1 MDFHGMNRKNLQ
13 ILCKKHGIP
22 ANLKNIEMANRL
34 ASLIFQKEDE
44 ETVTETKEEE
54 ANLVASRKAKKVRF
68 SHETDNQI
76 FEFTRSVKKSVR
88 TRRSRG
94 QDGDAKAPPQPGGG
108 IELRRSKRS
117 VSKGIGSNGDDVS
130 NSISGIG
137 SSGSVQEE
145 GKDVDSIV
153 SEQLEDKGI
162 QDGRRSTRLA
172 GKIEKSCVEGGTS
185 KSVAL
190 LPAAKRSKRIG
201 SGGSSTQEEG
211 KDIDLN
217 APERFEDRD
226 VQGGKRSRR
235 LAAKTE
241 KSFEEGGTSKL
252 VALVPDAKRSK
263 RIGSGGS
270 TQEEGKDTDL
280 NAPERFEDRDVQGGK
295 RSRRLAAKTEK
306 SFEEGGTS
314 KLVALVP
321 DAKRSKR
328 IGSGGSTQE
337 EGKDTDLNAP
347 ERFEDRDVQGGRRSR
362 RLAAK
367 TEKSSEE
374 GGMSK
379 SVTLLPAA
387 KRSKELVDVV
397 NKEDEREIGE
407 PNRKGGGSKVEMV
420 RRRSMRFVNEQTSAQ
435 DQRRSVRLKASV
447 ENTSM
452 GQAKNDSVKA
462 SRVVK
467 GNLVD
472 KKTDE
477 NLVKSKRVTRNM
489 KRGRS
494 GEPEVDIGAA
504 SNQSNLT
511 PKKTLNEFVH
521 FEQEEACGA
530 DVKAGGSS
538 KNQECIKDKPQGIII
553 TEDSPSFSQAKAA
566 EPVRMLEK
574 VLDPTL
580 DKSDDSSQRSNIRE
594 INCERMEEE
603 CEEKLERETV
613 SMPLMEEE
621 KEEVSPRSLSSPKD
635 KLHVP
640 TGHIIVKDSASTV
653 IAEESTK
660 TKDET
665 LIYSPESE
673 LKETSSIAKLAN
685 VEGSLENSTERW
697 KEIHSGK
704 DDEKGSLEN
713 VQAENLHGNVSEC
726 NTESSSAEE
735 EMEISKIGGLSVAH
749 CVNLIPEKL
758 LGEYSQLEPE
768 EAERP
773 NVEARSSSQKV
784 KKIVAQEFVKDKP
797 QEVADD
803 SPSTS
808 ETKATEPTVI
818 SENVLDSTRTVS
830 GETSA
835 VRNSHELNSEV
846 LEEGREE
853 KHELAMTKKDQVE
866 TSSLSE
872 FLTERSEVKTCL
884 DNRITS
890 CSLSVEATLSPA
902 SVQLAMSNPEA
913 DLGVPTGNDIVS
925 TVITKEETLILTPTS
940 ELKEDNAGAK
950 ISKVEAILGNSAE
963 CCKEDEKGSLEKD
976 VQAENLHV
984 NFSECIT
991 EKSSSEEVE
1000 ISKDGCKSANLT
1012 PEKLLDTYTQLVP
1025 EEAGGPNVE
1034 IRSSSKRMKTVSSEC
1049 LKENPQGMAEE
1060 SPSTFV
1066 TKTAET
1072 LMMSENVSVDIS
1084 PVGNTQELYPELTDE
1099 EREEKQELDI
1109 VLVAE
1114 TEKEKKKASSSS
1126 ELFVE
1131 TTPPPPSLVQ
1141 IAVSNPESELSVPT
1155 RHILVKDIVSVVIA
1169 EEDIKTE
1176 EVPKS
1181 VQSFVAKFAET
1192 DVLENSAECSNKSL
1206 SIKYDGKG
1214 SLEKEK
1220 QSAKRHG
1227 NFSEYNAENSNAEE
1241 EADICKVGR
1250 ISAGHGVYREK
1261 LDEVEDESLM
1271 KSVQTISSERGC
1283 EPNPLVL
1290 SGSLS
1295 TEFASHSHKEE
1306 NVSECL
1312 EEEEMKAL
1320 SQPTPINKAA
1330 SNELDSSS
1338 LFTTPE
1344 RNLMLM
1350 EQLSESGKICE
1361 AHIVT
1366 QHNDEAVESVVFTTP
1381 EKVLLLGDSGL
1392 DEVGKEE
1399 EHTTT
1404 DFPDESDI
1412 LNTSQNEA
1420 FNEGERIEVELHDEP
1435 NITASPLRQSSVGD
1449 FKEDRNERNEEN
1461 RTVELHCE
1469 SGTCTGQDK
1478 HDGAENSGGNK
1489 DMELYEESVVFT
1501 GLEER
1506 HELFG
1511 DSREDELNM
1520 DAQFY
1525 DEAGLSTEM
1534 HKDLPLADPE
1544 LGKAGWLEINND
1556 DKSGSLEG
1564 RLLNG
1569 DSEQKKTKKAPA
1581 EFHDE
1586 SAVPSIPERHPFPE
1600 ESEQEEAAKSEENNA
1615 LESQADCDNFTAAN
1629 VNAKSHD
1636 MSDVLTASESHSIMG
1651 AFEPDGKE
1659 NKDVELLGESNIS
1672 TNEESG
1678 QDGKIKYNTA
1688 ATCEE
1693 SSFFISPERRHHLGN
1708 TEPHTAGKQER
1719 KEVEFKDESTFFTR
1733 LETRLLLGE
1742 STQDRLDNGKSGSAK
1757 YQSHHASSPKVIL
1770 KDDSVARECQVAAPD
1785 FRENTIVDSS
1795 GSIASKVSYSHEF
1808 SAGEVSAGAEFMP
1821 KASQAKNVAGLD
1833 AIQGT
1838 SKQSRGNSPHV
1849 DTCHTMGADTIMD
1862 AERNVSLSSYVLSLP
1877 AEGNSETIGE
1887 ISNHIEVAGTCSLVS
1902 EESGPSTDIQ
1912 NQIHDAVEELP
1923 VTDELID
1930 AKLTKNTQ
1938 SDSETIGLPDEGDSK
1953 SIVEN
1958 PSQLEITGTC
1968 SMVSERSTPPMD
1980 NQNHIN
1986 DALNEELA
1994 VTDNSKADE
2003 LIEAKVTKNV
2013 DSSGGSD
2020 VSGKTCVLAGTEDE
2034 HLGYNSEVTDHVDT
2048 AFENDISLTP
2058 DGSTL
2063 QKNRNEEA
2071 AADDEMVNGKA
2082 TPSPEEALVKPSDN
2096 IGESGTLSEKRVTRE
2111 PILIYRTQAKP
2122 KWHDMKENAPNS
2134 KIVDNL
2140 NVTAPRTSKR
2150 QPLQDLR
2157 KN

>member
-34 ASLIFQKEDE
+34 SSLIIQ
-44 ETVTETKEEE
+44 KEEE
-54 ANLVASRKAKKVRF
+54 EENLVASRKAKKVRF
-68 SHETDNQI
+68 SPETDNQV

-88 TRRSRG
+88 TR
-94 QDGDAKAPPQPGGG
+94 KAPQAGGG
-108 IELRRSKRS
+108 IELRRSKR
-117 VSKGIGSNGDDVS
+117 IGS
-130 NSISGIG
+130 I
-137 SSGSVQEE
+137 GSVQEE
-145 GKDVDSIV
+145 GLLPGDRD
-153 SEQLEDKGI
+153 I
-162 QDGRRSTRLA
+162 QDERRSTRLA
-172 GKIEKSCVEGGTS
+172 ARIEKACVEGGTS
-185 KSVAL
+185 KAVAL
-190 LPAAKRSKRIG
+190 LPAAKRSKRSG
-201 SGGSSTQEEG
+201 SCGSSTQEEG
-211 KDIDLN
+211 EDNDLN
-217 APERFEDRD
+217 APER
-226 VQGGKRSRR
+226 V
-235 LAAKTE
+235 
-241 KSFEEGGTSKL
+241 
-252 VALVPDAKRSK
+252 
-263 RIGSGGS
+263 
-270 TQEEGKDTDL
+270 
-280 NAPERFEDRDVQGGK
+280 
-295 RSRRLAAKTEK
+295 
-306 SFEEGGTS
+306 
-314 KLVALVP
+314 
-321 DAKRSKR
+321 
-328 IGSGGSTQE
+328 
-337 EGKDTDLNAP
+337 
-347 ERFEDRDVQGGRRSR
+347 EDRDVQGGRRSR

-387 KRSKELVDVV
+387 KRSKGLVDVA
-397 NKEDEREIGE
+397 NKEDERETGE
-407 PNRKGGGSKVEMV
+407 PNRKGGGSEVEMV

-447 ENTSM
+447 EKTLV

-494 GEPEVDIGAA
+494 GEPEVDSGAA

-511 PKKTLNEFVH
+511 LKKTLNEFAH

-538 KNQECIKDKPQGIII
+538 KNQKCIEDKPQGIII
-553 TEDSPSFSQAKAA
+553 IEDSPSSSKTKAA
-566 EPVRMLEK
+566 ESVEK
-574 VLDPTL
+574 VFDPTL
-580 DKSDDSSQRSNIRE
+580 DKSADSSQRSNSRE
-594 INCERMEEE
+594 INCESVEGD

-613 SMPLMEEE
+613 SMPVMEED

-640 TGHIIVKDSASTV
+640 TGHIIVQDIASTF

-660 TKDET
+660 TKDKT

-673 LKETSSIAKLAN
+673 LKENSCIAKLAN
-685 VEGSLENSTERW
+685 VEESLENSTERW

-713 VQAENLHGNVSEC
+713 DVQAENLHGNVSEC

-749 CVNLIPEKL
+749 CVNLIPEKFV
-758 LGEYSQLEPE
+758 GEYSQLEPE

-773 NVEARSSSQKV
+773 NVEARSSCQKV

-797 QEVADD
+797 QEMAED

-853 KHELAMTKKDQVE
+853 KHEQAKTKKDKGE

-913 DLGVPTGNDIVS
+913 DLGVPTGNE
-925 TVITKEETLILTPTS
+925 EETLILTPTS
-940 ELKEDNAGAK
+940 ELKEDNAVAK

-984 NFSECIT
+984 NFSECNT
-991 EKSSSEEVE
+991 AKSSSEEVE
-1000 ISKDGCKSANLT
+1000 ISKDGSMSVNLT

-1034 IRSSSKRMKTVSSEC
+1034 IRSSSKKMKIVSSEC
-1049 LKENPQGMAEE
+1049 PRENPQGMAEE

-1072 LMMSENVSVDIS
+1072 LMMSENFSVDIS
-1084 PVGNTQELYPELTDE
+1084 PVGNTQELNHELRDE

-1114 TEKEKKKASSSS
+1114 TEKEKKKASSPS

-1155 RHILVKDIVSVVIA
+1155 GHILGKDIVSAVIA
-1169 EEDIKTE
+1169 EEAIKTE
-1176 EVPKS
+1176 EVSKS

-1192 DVLENSAECSNKSL
+1192 DVLENSAECSSKSL
-1206 SIKYDGKG
+1206 SSKDDGRG

-1220 QSAKRHG
+1220 QSAKLHG
-1227 NFSEYNAENSNAEE
+1227 NFSEYNSENISAEE
-1241 EADICKVGR
+1241 QADICKVGR
-1250 ISAGHGVYREK
+1250 ISPGHCVHRET

-1271 KSVQTISSERGC
+1271 KSVQTISSARGC
-1283 EPNPLVL
+1283 KPNALEL
-1290 SGSLS
+1290 SGSFS
-1295 TEFASHSHKEE
+1295 TDFASLSHKKE
-1306 NVSECL
+1306 NVSDCL

-1320 SQPTPINKAA
+1320 SQPIPIQKAA
-1330 SNELDSSS
+1330 SNVLERSS

-1350 EQLSESGKICE
+1350 EQQSESGKICE
-1361 AHIVT
+1361 ADIVT
-1366 QHNDEAVESVVFTTP
+1366 QHNDEAVESHAVVFTTP
-1381 EKVLLLGDSGL
+1381 EKVLLLGDSWL
-1392 DEVGKEE
+1392 DDVGKEG
-1399 EHTTT
+1399 EHTAR
-1404 DFPDESDI
+1404 DFPDESDV
-1412 LNTSQNEA
+1412 LNTSANEA
-1420 FNEGERIEVELHDEP
+1420 FNEGERIVVELHDES
-1435 NITASPLRQSSVGD
+1435 NIAASPLRHSRVGN
-1449 FKEDRNERNEEN
+1449 FKEERTERNEEK
-1461 RTVELHCE
+1461 RTVELHFE
-1469 SGTCTGQDK
+1469 SGTFTGPDK
-1478 HDGAENSGGNK
+1478 HDGAENSEGNK
-1489 DMELYEESVVFT
+1489 AMELYEESVDFT

-1506 HELFG
+1506 HELFR
-1511 DSREDELNM
+1511 DSGKDKAREDELKM

-1525 DEAGLSTEM
+1525 EEAGLSTEM

-1544 LGKAGWLEINND
+1544 LGEAGWLGINND

-1564 RLLNG
+1564 KLLYG
-1569 DSEQKKTKKAPA
+1569 DSEQKKAEKAPA

-1600 ESEQEEAAKSEENNA
+1600 ESELEEAAKSEENNA
-1615 LESQADCDNFTAAN
+1615 LESQADCDNFTDAI

-1636 MSDVLTASESHSIMG
+1636 MSDVLTAPESHSIMG
-1651 AFEPDGKE
+1651 AFEPDGEE

-1708 TEPHTAGKQER
+1708 TGPHTAGKQER
-1719 KEVEFKDESTFFTR
+1719 KEVEFKDESAFFTR

-1757 YQSHHASSPKVIL
+1757 YQSHRDSSRKMIL

-1785 FRENTIVDSS
+1785 FRENTIADFS

-1821 KASQAKNVAGLD
+1821 KASQVENVAGLD
-1833 AIQGT
+1833 ATQGT
-1838 SKQSRGNSPHV
+1838 SKQSRGNSPNV
-1849 DTCHTMGADTIMD
+1849 DTCHSMEADTIMD
-1862 AERNVSLSSYVLSLP
+1862 AGRNVSFSSYVLSLP

-1912 NQIHDAVEELP
+1912 NQIHDAVEELA
-1923 VTDELID
+1923 VTDEIVD
-1930 AKLTKNTQ
+1930 AKLIKNSQ
-1938 SDSETIGLPDEGDSK
+1938 SDSKTISLPAEGDSK
-1953 SIVEN
+1953 SIGEN
-1958 PSQLEITGTC
+1958 SSQLEATGTC
-1968 SMVSERSTPPMD
+1968 SMVSEKSIPSMD
-1980 NQNHIN
+1980 IQNHIN
-1986 DALNEELA
+1986 DALEEELA

-2013 DSSGGSD
+2013 DSSDG
-2020 VSGKTCVLAGTEDE
+2020 SGKTCVLTGTEDE
-2034 HLGYNSEVTDHVDT
+2034 HLCYNSEVADPVDT
-2048 AFENDISLTP
+2048 AFEKDISLTP
-2058 DGSTL
+2058 DESTL
-2063 QKNRNEEA
+2063 QKNKNQEEIS
-2071 AADDEMVNGKA
+2071 ADDEMLKRED
-2082 TPSPEEALVKPSDN
+2082 TPSPAETFNESSEN
-2096 IGESGTLSEKRVTRE
+2096 IGESSEKQVRRE
-2111 PILIYRTQAKP
+2111 QVLFYRTQAKP
-2122 KWHDMKENAPNS
+2122 KTHDMKENAPNS

>member
-185 KSVAL
+185 K
-190 LPAAKRSKRIG
+190 
-201 SGGSSTQEEG
+201 
-211 KDIDLN
+211 
-217 APERFEDRD
+217 
-226 VQGGKRSRR
+226 
-235 LAAKTE
+235 
-241 KSFEEGGTSKL
+241 L

-263 RIGSGGS
+263 RIGAGGS

-328 IGSGGSTQE
+328 IGAGGSTQE

-1192 DVLENSAECSNKSL
+1192 DAVLENSAECSNKSL

-1877 AEGNSETIGE
+1877 AE
-1887 ISNHIEVAGTCSLVS
+1887 

-1994 VTDNSKADE
+1994 VT
-2003 LIEAKVTKNV
+2003 
-2013 DSSGGSD
+2013 GGSD

>member
-68 SHETDNQI
+68 SPETDNQI

-88 TRRSRG
+88 TRRRRG

-108 IELRRSKRS
+108 IELRRSKRIIT
-117 VSKGIGSNGDDVS
+117 VDGSNGDVSKSVSGIVEDERVPS
-130 NSISGIG
+130 NSVKVTRLSNRIG
-137 SSGSVQEE
+137 SVGSAQEDGFLPGDRDVQ
-145 GKDVDSIV
+145 G
-153 SEQLEDKGI
+153 
-162 QDGRRSTRLA
+162 GRRSTRLA

-201 SGGSSTQEEG
+201 SG
-211 KDIDLN
+211 
-217 APERFEDRD
+217 
-226 VQGGKRSRR
+226 
-235 LAAKTE
+235 
-241 KSFEEGGTSKL
+241 
-252 VALVPDAKRSK
+252 
-263 RIGSGGS
+263 
-270 TQEEGKDTDL
+270 
-280 NAPERFEDRDVQGGK
+280 
-295 RSRRLAAKTEK
+295 
-306 SFEEGGTS
+306 
-314 KLVALVP
+314 
-321 DAKRSKR
+321 
-328 IGSGGSTQE
+328 GGSTQE

-797 QEVADD
+797 QEMADD

-1192 DVLENSAECSNKSL
+1192 DAVLENSAECSNKSL

-1435 NITASPLRQSSVGD
+1435 NIAASPLRQSSVGY

-1506 HELFG
+1506 HELFE
-1511 DSREDELNM
+1511 DSGKDKAREDELKM

-1525 DEAGLSTEM
+1525 EEAGLSTEM

-1564 RLLNG
+1564 QLLYG

-1586 SAVPSIPERHPFPE
+1586 SAVPSIRERHPFPE
-1600 ESEQEEAAKSEENNA
+1600 ESELEEAAKSEENNA
-1615 LESQADCDNFTAAN
+1615 LESQTDCDNFTAAN

-1636 MSDVLTASESHSIMG
+1636 MSHDMSIMG
-1651 AFEPDGKE
+1651 AFEPDGEE

-1693 SSFFISPERRHHLGN
+1693 FSFFISPERRHHLGN

-1719 KEVEFKDESTFFTR
+1719 KEVEFKDESAFFTR

-1742 STQDRLDNGKSGSAK
+1742 SGQDSLGNSKSISTK
-1757 YQSHHASSPKVIL
+1757 YQSHRASSRKIIL
-1770 KDDSVARECQVAAPD
+1770 KDDSVIRECQVAAPD
-1785 FRENTIVDSS
+1785 FRENTIDHFS
-1795 GSIASKVSYSHEF
+1795 GSTASKVSHSHEF
-1808 SAGEVSAGAEFMP
+1808 SARED
-1821 KASQAKNVAGLD
+1821 VAGLD
-1833 AIQGT
+1833 AIQGS

-1849 DTCHTMGADTIMD
+1849 DTCHSMEADTIMD
-1862 AERNVSLSSYVLSLP
+1862 AERNVSFSSNVLALP

-1887 ISNHIEVAGTCSLVS
+1887 ISNHIEVAGCSLVS

-1930 AKLTKNTQ
+1930 AKLTKNSQ
-1938 SDSETIGLPDEGDSK
+1938 SDSKTISLPDEGDSK

-1986 DALNEELA
+1986 DALKEELA

-2122 KWHDMKENAPNS
+2122 KRHDMKENAPNS

-2157 KN
+2157 KNQKDRELA

>member
-1 MDFHGMNRKNLQ
+1 MNRKNLQ

-22 ANLKNIEMANRL
+22 ANLKNVEMANRL
-34 ASLIFQKEDE
+34 ASLTFQKE
-44 ETVTETKEEE
+44 EEE
-54 ANLVASRKAKKVRF
+54 EEVVASRKAKKVRF
-68 SHETDNQI
+68 SPETDNQV

-88 TRRSRG
+88 TR
-94 QDGDAKAPPQPGGG
+94 KAPQLGG

-117 VSKGIGSNGDDVS
+117 VSKGSNGDDVS
-130 NSISGIG
+130 NSIS
-137 SSGSVQEE
+137 SVGSVQDD
-145 GKDVDSIV
+145 GLLPGDRD
-153 SEQLEDKGI
+153 I
-162 QDGRRSTRLA
+162 QDERRSTRLA
-172 GKIEKSCVEGGTS
+172 ARIEKSCVEGGTS
-185 KSVAL
+185 KAVAL

-211 KDIDLN
+211 EDNDLN
-217 APERFEDRD
+217 APER
-226 VQGGKRSRR
+226 V
-235 LAAKTE
+235 
-241 KSFEEGGTSKL
+241 
-252 VALVPDAKRSK
+252 
-263 RIGSGGS
+263 
-270 TQEEGKDTDL
+270 
-280 NAPERFEDRDVQGGK
+280 
-295 RSRRLAAKTEK
+295 
-306 SFEEGGTS
+306 
-314 KLVALVP
+314 
-321 DAKRSKR
+321 
-328 IGSGGSTQE
+328 
-337 EGKDTDLNAP
+337 
-347 ERFEDRDVQGGRRSR
+347 EDRDVQGGRRSR

-387 KRSKELVDVV
+387 KRSKGLVDVA
-397 NKEDEREIGE
+397 NKEEERETGE
-407 PNRKGGGSKVEMV
+407 QHRKGGDSKVEMV
-420 RRRSMRFVNEQTSAQ
+420 RRRSMRFVNEQTSGQ
-435 DQRRSVRLKASV
+435 DQRRSVRLQASV
-447 ENTSM
+447 EKTLV

-494 GEPEVDIGAA
+494 GEPEVDSGAA

-511 PKKTLNEFVH
+511 PKKTLNEFAH

-538 KNQECIKDKPQGIII
+538 KNQKCIEDKPQGIII
-553 TEDSPSFSQAKAA
+553 IEDSPSSSKTKAA
-566 EPVRMLEK
+566 ESVEK

-580 DKSDDSSQRSNIRE
+580 DKSVDSSQRSNNRE
-594 INCERMEEE
+594 INCESVEGE

-613 SMPLMEEE
+613 SMPVMEED

-640 TGHIIVKDSASTV
+640 TGHIIVQDIASTV
-653 IAEESTK
+653 IAEDSTK
-660 TKDET
+660 TKDKT

-673 LKETSSIAKLAN
+673 LKENSCIAKLAN
-685 VEGSLENSTERW
+685 VEESLENSTERW

-713 VQAENLHGNVSEC
+713 DVQAENLHGNVSEC

-784 KKIVAQEFVKDKP
+784 KKIVIQEFVKDKP
-797 QEVADD
+797 QEMAED
-803 SPSTS
+803 SASTS
-808 ETKATEPTVI
+808 ETKATEPAVI

-846 LEEGREE
+846 LEEGRGE
-853 KHELAMTKKDQVE
+853 KHEQAMTKKDKGE

-884 DNRITS
+884 DNRISS

-913 DLGVPTGNDIVS
+913 DLGVPTGNE
-925 TVITKEETLILTPTS
+925 EETLILTPTS
-940 ELKEDNAGAK
+940 ELKEGNAVAK

-963 CCKEDEKGSLEKD
+963 GCKEEEKGFLEKD

-984 NFSECIT
+984 NFSECNT

-1034 IRSSSKRMKTVSSEC
+1034 IRSSSKKMKIVSSEC
-1049 LKENPQGMAEE
+1049 LRENPQGMAEE

-1072 LMMSENVSVDIS
+1072 LMMSENFSVDIS
-1084 PVGNTQELYPELTDE
+1084 PVGNTQELNHELRDE
-1099 EREEKQELDI
+1099 EREEKRELDI

-1114 TEKEKKKASSSS
+1114 TEKEKKKASSPS

-1131 TTPPPPSLVQ
+1131 TTPPPRSLVQ

-1155 RHILVKDIVSVVIA
+1155 GHILGKDIVSAVIA
-1169 EEDIKTE
+1169 EEAIKTE
-1176 EVPKS
+1176 EVSKS

-1192 DVLENSAECSNKSL
+1192 DAVLENSAECSSKSL
-1206 SIKYDGKG
+1206 SSKDDGRG

-1220 QSAKRHG
+1220 QSAKLYG
-1227 NFSEYNAENSNAEE
+1227 NFSEYNSENINAEE
-1241 EADICKVGR
+1241 QADICKVGR
-1250 ISAGHGVYREK
+1250 ISPGHCVHRET
-1261 LDEVEDESLM
+1261 LDEDESLM
-1271 KSVQTISSERGC
+1271 KSVQTISSARGC
-1283 EPNPLVL
+1283 KPNALEL
-1290 SGSLS
+1290 SGSFS
-1295 TEFASHSHKEE
+1295 TDFASLSHKEE

-1320 SQPTPINKAA
+1320 SQPIPIQKAA
-1330 SNELDSSS
+1330 SNVLERSS

-1350 EQLSESGKICE
+1350 EQHSESGKICE
-1361 AHIVT
+1361 ADIVT
-1366 QHNDEAVESVVFTTP
+1366 QHNDEAVESHAVVFTTP
-1381 EKVLLLGDSGL
+1381 EKLLLLGDSWL
-1392 DEVGKEE
+1392 DDVGKEG
-1399 EHTTT
+1399 EHTAR
-1404 DFPDESDI
+1404 DFPDESDV
-1412 LNTSQNEA
+1412 LNTSANEA
-1420 FNEGERIEVELHDEP
+1420 FNEGERIVVELHDES
-1435 NITASPLRQSSVGD
+1435 NITASPLRHSRVGD
-1449 FKEDRNERNEEN
+1449 FKEERTERNEEK
-1461 RTVELHCE
+1461 RTVELHFE
-1469 SGTCTGQDK
+1469 SGTCAGPDK
-1478 HDGAENSGGNK
+1478 HDGAENSEGNIT
-1489 DMELYEESVVFT
+1489 MELYEESVDFT

-1511 DSREDELNM
+1511 DSGKDKAREDELQM

-1525 DEAGLSTEM
+1525 EEAGLSTEM

-1544 LGKAGWLEINND
+1544 LGEAGWLGINND

-1564 RLLNG
+1564 QLLYG
-1569 DSEQKKTKKAPA
+1569 DSEQKKAEKAPA
-1581 EFHDE
+1581 EFRDE

-1600 ESEQEEAAKSEENNA
+1600 ESELEEAAKSEENNA
-1615 LESQADCDNFTAAN
+1615 LESQADCDNFTAAI

-1636 MSDVLTASESHSIMG
+1636 MSDVLTAPESHSIMG
-1651 AFEPDGKE
+1651 AFEPDGEE

-1678 QDGKIKYNTA
+1678 QDGKIKHNTA

-1708 TEPHTAGKQER
+1708 TGPHTAGKQER
-1719 KEVEFKDESTFFTR
+1719 KEVEFKDESAFFTR

-1770 KDDSVARECQVAAPD
+1770 KDDSVVRECQVAAPD
-1785 FRENTIVDSS
+1785 FRENTIVVSS

-1808 SAGEVSAGAEFMP
+1808 SAGKVSAGAEFMP
-1821 KASQAKNVAGLD
+1821 KASQAENVAGLD
-1833 AIQGT
+1833 AIQGS

-1849 DTCHTMGADTIMD
+1849 DACHTMGADTIID
-1862 AERNVSLSSYVLSLP
+1862 AERNVSFSSYVLSLP

-1912 NQIHDAVEELP
+1912 NQIHDAVEELA
-1923 VTDELID
+1923 VTD

-1938 SDSETIGLPDEGDSK
+1938 SDSETIGEIS
-1953 SIVEN
+1953 
-1958 PSQLEITGTC
+1958 SQPEVTGTC
-1968 SMVSERSTPPMD
+1968 SMVSEKSTPFMD
-1980 NQNHIN
+1980 IQNHIN
-1986 DALNEELA
+1986 DALEEELA
-1994 VTDNSKADE
+1994 VTDNSKADD
-2003 LIEAKVTKNV
+2003 LIEAKVTRNMKNM

-2020 VSGKTCVLAGTEDE
+2020 VSGKTCVLAVTEDE
-2034 HLGYNSEVTDHVDT
+2034 YLCYNSEVADPVDT
-2048 AFENDISLTP
+2048 AFEKDIFLAP
-2058 DGSTL
+2058 DESTL
-2063 QKNRNEEA
+2063 QKNKNQE
-2071 AADDEMVNGKA
+2071 DDEMLKRED
-2082 TPSPEEALVKPSDN
+2082 TPETFNESSEN
-2096 IGESGTLSEKRVTRE
+2096 IGESSEKQVRRE
-2111 PILIYRTQAKP
+2111 QVLIYRTQAKP
-2122 KWHDMKENAPNS
+2122 KRHDMKENAPNS

-2150 QPLQDLR
+2150 QPLQDLS

>member
-185 KSVAL
+185 K
-190 LPAAKRSKRIG
+190 
-201 SGGSSTQEEG
+201 
-211 KDIDLN
+211 
-217 APERFEDRD
+217 
-226 VQGGKRSRR
+226 
-235 LAAKTE
+235 
-241 KSFEEGGTSKL
+241 L

-263 RIGSGGS
+263 RIGAGGS

-328 IGSGGSTQE
+328 IGAGGSTQE

-1192 DVLENSAECSNKSL
+1192 DAVLENSAECSNKSL

-1994 VTDNSKADE
+1994 VT
-2003 LIEAKVTKNV
+2003 
-2013 DSSGGSD
+2013 GGSD

>member
-185 KSVAL
+185 K
-190 LPAAKRSKRIG
+190 
-201 SGGSSTQEEG
+201 
-211 KDIDLN
+211 
-217 APERFEDRD
+217 
-226 VQGGKRSRR
+226 
-235 LAAKTE
+235 
-241 KSFEEGGTSKL
+241 L

-263 RIGSGGS
+263 RIGAGGS

-328 IGSGGSTQE
+328 IGAGGSTQE

-1192 DVLENSAECSNKSL
+1192 DAVLENSAECSNKSL

-1994 VTDNSKADE
+1994 VT
-2003 LIEAKVTKNV
+2003 
-2013 DSSGGSD
+2013 GGSD

-2048 AFENDISLTP
+2048 AF
-2058 DGSTL
+2058 
-2063 QKNRNEEA
+2063 
-2071 AADDEMVNGKA
+2071 GKFRFYI
-2082 TPSPEEALVKPSDN
+2082 ERH
-2096 IGESGTLSEKRVTRE
+2096 LS
-2111 PILIYRTQAKP
+2111 
-2122 KWHDMKENAPNS
+2122 NS
-2134 KIVDNL
+2134 
-2140 NVTAPRTSKR
+2140 
-2150 QPLQDLR
+2150 
-2157 KN
+2157 

>member
-34 ASLIFQKEDE
+34 ASLIFQKE
-44 ETVTETKEEE
+44 EEE
-54 ANLVASRKAKKVRF
+54 EEVVASRKAKKVRF
-68 SHETDNQI
+68 SPETDNQV

-88 TRRSRG
+88 TR
-94 QDGDAKAPPQPGGG
+94 KAPQLGGG

-117 VSKGIGSNGDDVS
+117 VSKGIGDDGDDVS
-130 NSISGIG
+130 NSIS
-137 SSGSVQEE
+137 SVGSVQ
-145 GKDVDSIV
+145 DDS
-153 SEQLEDKGI
+153 LLPGDGDI
-162 QDGRRSTRLA
+162 QDERRSTRLA
-172 GKIEKSCVEGGTS
+172 ARIEKACVEGGTS
-185 KSVAL
+185 KAVAL
-190 LPAAKRSKRIG
+190 LPAAKRSKRSG

-211 KDIDLN
+211 EDNDLN
-217 APERFEDRD
+217 APER
-226 VQGGKRSRR
+226 V
-235 LAAKTE
+235 
-241 KSFEEGGTSKL
+241 
-252 VALVPDAKRSK
+252 
-263 RIGSGGS
+263 
-270 TQEEGKDTDL
+270 
-280 NAPERFEDRDVQGGK
+280 
-295 RSRRLAAKTEK
+295 
-306 SFEEGGTS
+306 
-314 KLVALVP
+314 
-321 DAKRSKR
+321 
-328 IGSGGSTQE
+328 
-337 EGKDTDLNAP
+337 
-347 ERFEDRDVQGGRRSR
+347 EDRDVQGGRRSR

-387 KRSKELVDVV
+387 KRSKGLVDVA
-397 NKEDEREIGE
+397 NKEEERETGE
-407 PNRKGGGSKVEMV
+407 QHRKGGDSKVEMV
-420 RRRSMRFVNEQTSAQ
+420 RRRSMRFVNEQTSGQ
-435 DQRRSVRLKASV
+435 DQRRSVRLQASV
-447 ENTSM
+447 EKTLV

-494 GEPEVDIGAA
+494 GEPEVDSGAA

-511 PKKTLNEFVH
+511 PKKTLNEFAH

-538 KNQECIKDKPQGIII
+538 KNQKCIEDKPQGIII
-553 TEDSPSFSQAKAA
+553 IEDSPSSSKTKAA
-566 EPVRMLEK
+566 ESVEK

-580 DKSDDSSQRSNIRE
+580 DKSVDSSQRSNNRE
-594 INCERMEEE
+594 INCESVEGE

-613 SMPLMEEE
+613 SMPVMEED

-640 TGHIIVKDSASTV
+640 TGHIIVQDIASTV
-653 IAEESTK
+653 IAEDSTK
-660 TKDET
+660 TKDKT

-673 LKETSSIAKLAN
+673 LKENSCIAKLAN
-685 VEGSLENSTERW
+685 VEESLENSTERW

-713 VQAENLHGNVSEC
+713 DVQAENLHGNVSEC

-784 KKIVAQEFVKDKP
+784 KKIVIQEFVKDKP
-797 QEVADD
+797 QEMAED
-803 SPSTS
+803 SASTS
-808 ETKATEPTVI
+808 ETKATEPAVI

-846 LEEGREE
+846 LEEGRGE
-853 KHELAMTKKDQVE
+853 KHEQAMTKKDKGE

-884 DNRITS
+884 DNRISS

-913 DLGVPTGNDIVS
+913 DLGVPTGNE
-925 TVITKEETLILTPTS
+925 EETLILTPTS
-940 ELKEDNAGAK
+940 ELKEGNAVAK

-963 CCKEDEKGSLEKD
+963 GCKEEEKGFLEKD

-984 NFSECIT
+984 NFSECNT

-1034 IRSSSKRMKTVSSEC
+1034 IRSSSKKMKIVSSEC
-1049 LKENPQGMAEE
+1049 LRENPQGMAEE

-1072 LMMSENVSVDIS
+1072 LMMSENFSVDIS
-1084 PVGNTQELYPELTDE
+1084 PVGNTQELNHELRDE
-1099 EREEKQELDI
+1099 EREEKRELDI

-1114 TEKEKKKASSSS
+1114 TEKEKKKASSPS

-1131 TTPPPPSLVQ
+1131 TTPPPRSLVQ

-1155 RHILVKDIVSVVIA
+1155 GHILGKDIVSAVIA
-1169 EEDIKTE
+1169 EEAIKTE
-1176 EVPKS
+1176 EVSKS

-1192 DVLENSAECSNKSL
+1192 DAVLENSAECSSKSL
-1206 SIKYDGKG
+1206 SSKDDGRG

-1220 QSAKRHG
+1220 QSAKLYG
-1227 NFSEYNAENSNAEE
+1227 NFSEYNSENINAEE
-1241 EADICKVGR
+1241 QADICKVGR
-1250 ISAGHGVYREK
+1250 ISPGHCVHRET
-1261 LDEVEDESLM
+1261 LDEDESLM
-1271 KSVQTISSERGC
+1271 KSVQTISSARGC
-1283 EPNPLVL
+1283 KPNALEL
-1290 SGSLS
+1290 SGSFS
-1295 TEFASHSHKEE
+1295 TDFASLSHKEE

-1320 SQPTPINKAA
+1320 SQPIPIQKAA
-1330 SNELDSSS
+1330 SNVLERSS

-1350 EQLSESGKICE
+1350 EQHSESGKICE
-1361 AHIVT
+1361 ADIVT
-1366 QHNDEAVESVVFTTP
+1366 QHNDEAVESHAVVFTTP
-1381 EKVLLLGDSGL
+1381 EKLLLLGDSWL
-1392 DEVGKEE
+1392 DDVGKEG
-1399 EHTTT
+1399 EHTAR
-1404 DFPDESDI
+1404 DFPDESDV
-1412 LNTSQNEA
+1412 LNTSANEA
-1420 FNEGERIEVELHDEP
+1420 FNEGERIVVELHDES
-1435 NITASPLRQSSVGD
+1435 NITASPLRHSRVGD
-1449 FKEDRNERNEEN
+1449 FKEERTERNEEK
-1461 RTVELHCE
+1461 RTVELHFE
-1469 SGTCTGQDK
+1469 SGTCAGPDK
-1478 HDGAENSGGNK
+1478 HDGAENSEGNIT
-1489 DMELYEESVVFT
+1489 MELYEESVDFT

-1511 DSREDELNM
+1511 DSGKDKAREDELQM

-1525 DEAGLSTEM
+1525 EEAGLSTEM

-1544 LGKAGWLEINND
+1544 LGEAGWLGINND

-1564 RLLNG
+1564 QLLYG
-1569 DSEQKKTKKAPA
+1569 DSEQKKAEKAPA
-1581 EFHDE
+1581 EFRDE

-1600 ESEQEEAAKSEENNA
+1600 ESELEEAAKSEENNA
-1615 LESQADCDNFTAAN
+1615 LESQADCDNFTAAI

-1636 MSDVLTASESHSIMG
+1636 MSDVLTAPESHSIMG
-1651 AFEPDGKE
+1651 AFEPDGEE

-1678 QDGKIKYNTA
+1678 QDGKIKHNTA

-1708 TEPHTAGKQER
+1708 TGPHTAGKQER
-1719 KEVEFKDESTFFTR
+1719 KEVEFKDESAFFTR

-1770 KDDSVARECQVAAPD
+1770 KDDSVVRECQVAAPD
-1785 FRENTIVDSS
+1785 FRENTIVVSS

-1808 SAGEVSAGAEFMP
+1808 SAGKVSAGAEFMP
-1821 KASQAKNVAGLD
+1821 KASQAENVAGLD
-1833 AIQGT
+1833 AIQGS

-1849 DTCHTMGADTIMD
+1849 DACHTMGADTIID
-1862 AERNVSLSSYVLSLP
+1862 AERNVSFSSYVLSLP

-1902 EESGPSTDIQ
+1902 ESGPSTDIQ
-1912 NQIHDAVEELP
+1912 NQIHDAVEELA
-1923 VTDELID
+1923 VTD

-1938 SDSETIGLPDEGDSK
+1938 SDSETIGEIS
-1953 SIVEN
+1953 
-1958 PSQLEITGTC
+1958 SQPEVTGTC
-1968 SMVSERSTPPMD
+1968 SMVSEKSTPFMD
-1980 NQNHIN
+1980 IQNHIN
-1986 DALNEELA
+1986 DALEEELA
-1994 VTDNSKADE
+1994 VTDNSKADD
-2003 LIEAKVTKNV
+2003 LIEAKVTRNMKNM

-2020 VSGKTCVLAGTEDE
+2020 VSGKTCVLAVTEDE
-2034 HLGYNSEVTDHVDT
+2034 YLCYNSEVADPVDT
-2048 AFENDISLTP
+2048 AFEKDIFLAP
-2058 DGSTL
+2058 DESTL
-2063 QKNRNEEA
+2063 QKNKNQEEIS
-2071 AADDEMVNGKA
+2071 ADDEMLKRED
-2082 TPSPEEALVKPSDN
+2082 TPETFNESSEN
-2096 IGESGTLSEKRVTRE
+2096 IGESSEKQVRRE
-2111 PILIYRTQAKP
+2111 QVLIYRTQAKP
-2122 KWHDMKENAPNS
+2122 KRHDMKENAPNS

-2150 QPLQDLR
+2150 QPLQDLS

>member
-1 MDFHGMNRKNLQ
+1 MDFHAMNRKNLQ

-34 ASLIFQKEDE
+34 SSLIIQ
-44 ETVTETKEEE
+44 EEE
-54 ANLVASRKAKKVRF
+54 EEEVVASRKAKKVRF
-68 SHETDNQI
+68 SPETDNQV

-88 TRRSRG
+88 TR
-94 QDGDAKAPPQPGGG
+94 KAPQLGGC

-117 VSKGIGSNGDDVS
+117 VSKGIGDDGDDVS
-130 NSISGIG
+130 NSIS
-137 SSGSVQEE
+137 SVGSVQDDGLLPGDIDIQEE
-145 GKDVDSIV
+145 
-153 SEQLEDKGI
+153 
-162 QDGRRSTRLA
+162 RRSTRLA
-172 GKIEKSCVEGGTS
+172 ARIEKACVEGGTS
-185 KSVAL
+185 KAVAL
-190 LPAAKRSKRIG
+190 LPAAKRSKRSG

-211 KDIDLN
+211 EDNDLN
-217 APERFEDRD
+217 APER
-226 VQGGKRSRR
+226 V
-235 LAAKTE
+235 
-241 KSFEEGGTSKL
+241 
-252 VALVPDAKRSK
+252 
-263 RIGSGGS
+263 
-270 TQEEGKDTDL
+270 
-280 NAPERFEDRDVQGGK
+280 
-295 RSRRLAAKTEK
+295 
-306 SFEEGGTS
+306 
-314 KLVALVP
+314 
-321 DAKRSKR
+321 
-328 IGSGGSTQE
+328 
-337 EGKDTDLNAP
+337 
-347 ERFEDRDVQGGRRSR
+347 EDRDVQGGRRSR

-387 KRSKELVDVV
+387 KRSKGLVDVAS
-397 NKEDEREIGE
+397 KEEEKETGE
-407 PNRKGGGSKVEMV
+407 QYRKGGDSKVEMV

-447 ENTSM
+447 EKTLV

-467 GNLVD
+467 GSLVD

-511 PKKTLNEFVH
+511 LKKTLNEFAH

-530 DVKAGGSS
+530 DVKVGGSS
-538 KNQECIKDKPQGIII
+538 KNQECIKDKPEGIVII
-553 TEDSPSFSQAKAA
+553 EDSPSFSQAKAA

-594 INCERMEEE
+594 INRERMEEE

-621 KEEVSPRSLSSPKD
+621 REEVSPRSLSSPKD

-653 IAEESTK
+653 IVEESTK

-665 LIYSPESE
+665 LVYSPVSE
-673 LKETSSIAKLAN
+673 LKETSSIAKLTN
-685 VEGSLENSTERW
+685 VKGSLENSTERW

-773 NVEARSSSQKV
+773 NVEARSSSQEV
-784 KKIVAQEFVKDKP
+784 KKIMAKEFVKDKP
-797 QEVADD
+797 QEMAED

-853 KHELAMTKKDQVE
+853 KHEQAMTKKDKGE

-902 SVQLAMSNPEA
+902 SVQFAMSNPEA

-940 ELKEDNAGAK
+940 ELKEDKSVAK
-950 ISKVEAILGNSAE
+950 ISKVEAIRGNSAE

-984 NFSECIT
+984 NFSECNT

-1034 IRSSSKRMKTVSSEC
+1034 IRSSSKKMKIVSSEC
-1049 LKENPQGMAEE
+1049 LRENPQGMAEE
-1060 SPSTFV
+1060 SASTFV

-1072 LMMSENVSVDIS
+1072 LMLSENFSVDIS
-1084 PVGNTQELYPELTDE
+1084 PVGNTQELNHELRDE

-1114 TEKEKKKASSSS
+1114 TEKEKKKASSPS

-1155 RHILVKDIVSVVIA
+1155 GHILGKDIVSAFIA
-1169 EEDIKTE
+1169 EEAIKTE
-1176 EVPKS
+1176 EVSKS

-1192 DVLENSAECSNKSL
+1192 DAALENSAECWNESL
-1206 SIKYDGKG
+1206 SSKDDDRG

-1227 NFSEYNAENSNAEE
+1227 NFSEYNAENSSAEE
-1241 EADICKVGR
+1241 DADICKVGR
-1250 ISAGHGVYREK
+1250 ISAGHCVYREK

-1283 EPNPLVL
+1283 KPNPLVL

-1295 TEFASHSHKEE
+1295 TEFASHSPKEE

-1366 QHNDEAVESVVFTTP
+1366 QHNDEVVESAVFTTP
-1381 EKVLLLGDSGL
+1381 EIFLLLGDSGL
-1392 DEVGKEE
+1392 GKEE

-1420 FNEGERIEVELHDEP
+1420 SNEGERIEVELHDEP
-1435 NITASPLRQSSVGD
+1435 NIAASPLRQSSVGD

-1478 HDGAENSGGNK
+1478 HDGAENNGGNK
-1489 DMELYEESVVFT
+1489 AMELYEESVVFT

-1506 HELFG
+1506 RELFG
-1511 DSREDELNM
+1511 DSREDELKM
-1520 DAQFY
+1520 DAEFY
-1525 DEAGLSTEM
+1525 EEAGLSTEM

-1564 RLLNG
+1564 QLLYG
-1569 DSEQKKTKKAPA
+1569 YSEQKKTKKAPA

-1600 ESEQEEAAKSEENNA
+1600 ESELEEAAKSEENNA
-1615 LESQADCDNFTAAN
+1615 LESQADCDNFTAAI

-1636 MSDVLTASESHSIMG
+1636 VSDVLTASESHSIMG
-1651 AFEPDGKE
+1651 AFEPDGEE

-1693 SSFFISPERRHHLGN
+1693 SSFFISAERRHHLGN

-1719 KEVEFKDESTFFTR
+1719 KEVEFKDESAFFTR

-1742 STQDRLDNGKSGSAK
+1742 STQDRFDNGKSGSAK
-1757 YQSHHASSPKVIL
+1757 YQIHHASSPKVIL
-1770 KDDSVARECQVAAPD
+1770 KDDSVVRECQVAAPD

-1808 SAGEVSAGAEFMP
+1808 SAMEETAGQEFMP
-1821 KASQAKNVAGLD
+1821 KASHAENVAGLD
-1833 AIQGT
+1833 AIQGS

-1849 DTCHTMGADTIMD
+1849 DTCHSMEAGTIMD
-1862 AERNVSLSSYVLSLP
+1862 AERNVSFSSSNVLALP
-1877 AEGNSETIGE
+1877 AKGNSETIGD
-1887 ISNHIEVAGTCSLVS
+1887 ISNHIEVAGTWSLVS

-1912 NQIHDAVEELP
+1912 N
-1923 VTDELID
+1923 
-1930 AKLTKNTQ
+1930 
-1938 SDSETIGLPDEGDSK
+1938 
-1953 SIVEN
+1953 
-1958 PSQLEITGTC
+1958 
-1968 SMVSERSTPPMD
+1968 
-1980 NQNHIN
+1980 HIN
-1986 DALNEELA
+1986 DALEEELA
-1994 VTDNSKADE
+1994 VTDNNKADE

-2020 VSGKTCVLAGTEDE
+2020 ISGKTCVLAVTEDE
-2034 HLGYNSEVTDHVDT
+2034 HLCYNSEVAGPVDT
-2048 AFENDISLTP
+2048 AFEKDISLTP
-2058 DGSTL
+2058 DESAL
-2063 QKNRNEEA
+2063 QKNKNQEEIS
-2071 AADDEMVNGKA
+2071 ADDEMLKRED
-2082 TPSPEEALVKPSDN
+2082 TPSPAETFNESSEN
-2096 IGESGTLSEKRVTRE
+2096 IGESSEKQVRRE
-2111 PILIYRTQAKP
+2111 QVLIYRTQAKP
-2122 KWHDMKENAPNS
+2122 KRHDMKENAPKS

>member
-34 ASLIFQKEDE
+34 ASLILQKEDE
-44 ETVTETKEEE
+44 ETVTETKISPEEE
-54 ANLVASRKAKKVRF
+54 EENLAASRKAKKVRF
-68 SHETDNQI
+68 SPETDNQV

-88 TRRSRG
+88 TRRRRG

-108 IELRRSKRS
+108 IELRRSKR
-117 VSKGIGSNGDDVS
+117 IITADGSNGDVSKSVSGIVEDERVPS
-130 NSISGIG
+130 NSVKVTRWSNRIG
-137 SSGSVQEE
+137 SSGSAQED
-145 GKDVDSIV
+145 GFLPGDRD
-153 SEQLEDKGI
+153 I
-162 QDGRRSTRLA
+162 QDERRSTRLA
-172 GKIEKSCVEGGTS
+172 GARLTS

-201 SGGSSTQEEG
+201 SGGS
-211 KDIDLN
+211 
-217 APERFEDRD
+217 
-226 VQGGKRSRR
+226 
-235 LAAKTE
+235 
-241 KSFEEGGTSKL
+241 
-252 VALVPDAKRSK
+252 
-263 RIGSGGS
+263 
-270 TQEEGKDTDL
+270 
-280 NAPERFEDRDVQGGK
+280 
-295 RSRRLAAKTEK
+295 
-306 SFEEGGTS
+306 
-314 KLVALVP
+314 
-321 DAKRSKR
+321 
-328 IGSGGSTQE
+328 STQE

-367 TEKSSEE
+367 IEKSSEE

-387 KRSKELVDVV
+387 KRSKGLVDVA
-397 NKEDEREIGE
+397 NKEGE
-407 PNRKGGGSKVEMV
+407 KETGEQHRKGGDSKVEMV

-462 SRVVK
+462 S
-467 GNLVD
+467 

-504 SNQSNLT
+504 SNRSNLT

-521 FEQEEACGA
+521 FEKEEACGA

-538 KNQECIKDKPQGIII
+538 KNQECIKDKPQGIVII
-553 TEDSPSFSQAKAA
+553 EDSPSFSQAKAA

-621 KEEVSPRSLSSPKD
+621 KEEVSPRSLSIPKD

-665 LIYSPESE
+665 LIYAPESE

-713 VQAENLHGNVSEC
+713 VQAGNLHGNVSEC

-797 QEVADD
+797 QEMADD

-853 KHELAMTKKDQVE
+853 KHELAMTKKDQGE

-902 SVQLAMSNPEA
+902 SMSNPEA

-963 CCKEDEKGSLEKD
+963 CCKEDEKGFLEKD
-976 VQAENLHV
+976 VQAEHLNV
-984 NFSECIT
+984 NFSECNT
-991 EKSSSEEVE
+991 ENSSSEEEME
-1000 ISKDGCKSANLT
+1000 ISKDGCMSVNLT

-1192 DVLENSAECSNKSL
+1192 DAVLENSAECSNKSL

-1271 KSVQTISSERGC
+1271 KSVQTLSSERGC
-1283 EPNPLVL
+1283 EPNLLVL

-1295 TEFASHSHKEE
+1295 TEIASHSHKEE

-1350 EQLSESGKICE
+1350 EQLSESEKICE

-1435 NITASPLRQSSVGD
+1435 NIATSPLRQSSVGD

-1461 RTVELHCE
+1461 WTVELHCE
-1469 SGTCTGQDK
+1469 SGACTGQDK

-1501 GLEER
+1501 GLEGR

-1511 DSREDELNM
+1511 DSREDELKM

-1525 DEAGLSTEM
+1525 EEAGLSTEM

-1564 RLLNG
+1564 RLLYK

-1586 SAVPSIPERHPFPE
+1586 SAVPSIPERHPSRE

-1651 AFEPDGKE
+1651 AFEPDGEE

-1708 TEPHTAGKQER
+1708 TEPHTAGKQEP
-1719 KEVEFKDESTFFTR
+1719 KEVEFKDESAFFTR

-1742 STQDRLDNGKSGSAK
+1742 STQDRLDNGKFGSAK
-1757 YQSHHASSPKVIL
+1757 YQSHRASSPKVIL
-1770 KDDSVARECQVAAPD
+1770 KDDSVVRECQVAAPD
-1785 FRENTIVDSS
+1785 FRENTIDHFS
-1795 GSIASKVSYSHEF
+1795 GSTASKVSHSHEF
-1808 SAGEVSAGAEFMP
+1808 SAGED
-1821 KASQAKNVAGLD
+1821 VAGLD
-1833 AIQGT
+1833 AIQGS
-1838 SKQSRGNSPHV
+1838 SKQSRGNPPHV
-1849 DTCHTMGADTIMD
+1849 DTCHSMD
-1862 AERNVSLSSYVLSLP
+1862 AERNVSFSSNVLALP
-1877 AEGNSETIGE
+1877 AEGNSETTGE
-1887 ISNHIEVAGTCSLVS
+1887 LSNHIEVAGTCSLVS
-1902 EESGPSTDIQ
+1902 GESGPCTDIQ
-1912 NQIHDAVEELP
+1912 NQIHDAVEELA

-1938 SDSETIGLPDEGDSK
+1938 SDSVTIGLPDEGDSK
-1953 SIVEN
+1953 SIVEIS
-1958 PSQLEITGTC
+1958 SQLEVAGTC
-1968 SMVSERSTPPMD
+1968 SMVSEESSPSIDIR
-1980 NQNHIN
+1980 NHLN
-1986 DALNEELA
+1986 DGLEELA
-1994 VTDNSKADE
+1994 VTDNNEADE
-2003 LIEAKVTKNV
+2003 LSGAKVTKNV

-2020 VSGKTCVLAGTEDE
+2020 VSGKTCVLAVTEDE
-2034 HLGYNSEVTDHVDT
+2034 HLRYNSEVADPVDT
-2048 AFENDISLTP
+2048 AFEKDISLTL
-2058 DGSTL
+2058 GESTL
-2063 QKNRNEEA
+2063 QKNKNQE
-2071 AADDEMVNGKA
+2071 DDEMLKRED
-2082 TPSPEEALVKPSDN
+2082 TPSPAETFNESSEN
-2096 IGESGTLSEKRVTRE
+2096 IGESSEKQVRRE
-2111 PILIYRTQAKP
+2111 QVLIYRTQAKP
-2122 KWHDMKENAPNS
+2122 KRHDMKENAPNS

>member
-34 ASLIFQKEDE
+34 ASLIFQKE
-44 ETVTETKEEE
+44 EEE
-54 ANLVASRKAKKVRF
+54 EEVVASRKAKKVRF
-68 SHETDNQI
+68 SPETDNQV

-88 TRRSRG
+88 TR
-94 QDGDAKAPPQPGGG
+94 KAPQLGGG

-117 VSKGIGSNGDDVS
+117 VSKGIGDDGDDVS
-130 NSISGIG
+130 NSIS
-137 SSGSVQEE
+137 SVGSVQ
-145 GKDVDSIV
+145 DDS
-153 SEQLEDKGI
+153 LLPGDGDI
-162 QDGRRSTRLA
+162 QDERRSTRLA
-172 GKIEKSCVEGGTS
+172 ARIEKACVEGGTS
-185 KSVAL
+185 KAVAL
-190 LPAAKRSKRIG
+190 LPAAKRSKRSG

-211 KDIDLN
+211 EDNDLN
-217 APERFEDRD
+217 APER
-226 VQGGKRSRR
+226 V
-235 LAAKTE
+235 
-241 KSFEEGGTSKL
+241 
-252 VALVPDAKRSK
+252 
-263 RIGSGGS
+263 
-270 TQEEGKDTDL
+270 
-280 NAPERFEDRDVQGGK
+280 
-295 RSRRLAAKTEK
+295 
-306 SFEEGGTS
+306 
-314 KLVALVP
+314 
-321 DAKRSKR
+321 
-328 IGSGGSTQE
+328 
-337 EGKDTDLNAP
+337 
-347 ERFEDRDVQGGRRSR
+347 EDRDVQGGRRSR

-387 KRSKELVDVV
+387 KRSKGLVDVA
-397 NKEDEREIGE
+397 NKEEERETGE
-407 PNRKGGGSKVEMV
+407 QHRKGGDSKVEMV
-420 RRRSMRFVNEQTSAQ
+420 RRRSMRFVNEQTSGQ
-435 DQRRSVRLKASV
+435 DQRRSVRLQASV
-447 ENTSM
+447 EKTLV

-494 GEPEVDIGAA
+494 GEPEVDSGAA

-511 PKKTLNEFVH
+511 PKKTLNEFAH

-538 KNQECIKDKPQGIII
+538 KNQKCIEDKPQGIII
-553 TEDSPSFSQAKAA
+553 IEDSPSSSKTKAA
-566 EPVRMLEK
+566 ESVEK

-580 DKSDDSSQRSNIRE
+580 DKSVDSSQRSNNRE
-594 INCERMEEE
+594 INCESVEGE

-613 SMPLMEEE
+613 SMPVMEED

-640 TGHIIVKDSASTV
+640 TGHIIVQDIASTV
-653 IAEESTK
+653 IAEDSTK
-660 TKDET
+660 TKDKT

-673 LKETSSIAKLAN
+673 LKENSCIAKLAN
-685 VEGSLENSTERW
+685 VEESLENSTERW

-713 VQAENLHGNVSEC
+713 DVQAENLHGNVSEC

-784 KKIVAQEFVKDKP
+784 KKIVIQEFVKDKP
-797 QEVADD
+797 QEMAED
-803 SPSTS
+803 SASTS
-808 ETKATEPTVI
+808 ETKATEPAVI

-846 LEEGREE
+846 LEEGRGE
-853 KHELAMTKKDQVE
+853 KHEQAMTKKDKGE

-884 DNRITS
+884 DNRISS

-913 DLGVPTGNDIVS
+913 DLGVPTGNE
-925 TVITKEETLILTPTS
+925 EETLILTPTS
-940 ELKEDNAGAK
+940 ELKEGNAVAK

-963 CCKEDEKGSLEKD
+963 GCKEEEKGFLEKD

-984 NFSECIT
+984 NFSECNT

-1034 IRSSSKRMKTVSSEC
+1034 IRSSSKKMKIVSSEC
-1049 LKENPQGMAEE
+1049 LRENPQGMAEE

-1072 LMMSENVSVDIS
+1072 LMMSENFSVDIS
-1084 PVGNTQELYPELTDE
+1084 PVGNTQELNHELRDE
-1099 EREEKQELDI
+1099 EREEKRELDI

-1114 TEKEKKKASSSS
+1114 TEKEKKKASSPS

-1131 TTPPPPSLVQ
+1131 TTPPPRSLVQ

-1155 RHILVKDIVSVVIA
+1155 GHILGKDIVSAVIA
-1169 EEDIKTE
+1169 EEAIKTE
-1176 EVPKS
+1176 EVSKS

-1192 DVLENSAECSNKSL
+1192 DVLENSAECSSKSL
-1206 SIKYDGKG
+1206 SSKDDGRG

-1220 QSAKRHG
+1220 QSAKLYG
-1227 NFSEYNAENSNAEE
+1227 NFSEYNSENINAEE
-1241 EADICKVGR
+1241 QADICKVGR
-1250 ISAGHGVYREK
+1250 ISPGHCVHRET
-1261 LDEVEDESLM
+1261 LDEDESLM
-1271 KSVQTISSERGC
+1271 KSVQTISSARGC
-1283 EPNPLVL
+1283 KPNALEL
-1290 SGSLS
+1290 SGSFS
-1295 TEFASHSHKEE
+1295 TDFASLSHKEE

-1320 SQPTPINKAA
+1320 SQPIPIQKAA
-1330 SNELDSSS
+1330 SNVLERSS

-1350 EQLSESGKICE
+1350 EQHSESGKICE
-1361 AHIVT
+1361 ADIVT
-1366 QHNDEAVESVVFTTP
+1366 QHNDEAVESHAVVFTTP
-1381 EKVLLLGDSGL
+1381 EKLLLLGDSWL
-1392 DEVGKEE
+1392 DDVGKEG
-1399 EHTTT
+1399 EHTAR
-1404 DFPDESDI
+1404 DFPDESDV
-1412 LNTSQNEA
+1412 LNTSANEA
-1420 FNEGERIEVELHDEP
+1420 FNEGERIVVELHDES
-1435 NITASPLRQSSVGD
+1435 NITASPLRHSRVGD
-1449 FKEDRNERNEEN
+1449 FKEERTERNEEK
-1461 RTVELHCE
+1461 RTVELHFE
-1469 SGTCTGQDK
+1469 SGTCAGPDK
-1478 HDGAENSGGNK
+1478 HDGAENSEGNIT
-1489 DMELYEESVVFT
+1489 MELYEESVDFT

-1511 DSREDELNM
+1511 DSGKDKAREDELQM

-1525 DEAGLSTEM
+1525 EEAGLSTEM

-1544 LGKAGWLEINND
+1544 LGEAGWLGINND

-1564 RLLNG
+1564 QLLYG
-1569 DSEQKKTKKAPA
+1569 DSEQKKAEKAPA
-1581 EFHDE
+1581 EFRDE

-1600 ESEQEEAAKSEENNA
+1600 ESELEEAAKSEENNA
-1615 LESQADCDNFTAAN
+1615 LESQADCDNFTAAI

-1636 MSDVLTASESHSIMG
+1636 MSDVLTAPESHSIMG
-1651 AFEPDGKE
+1651 AFEPDGEE

-1678 QDGKIKYNTA
+1678 QDGKIKHNTA

-1708 TEPHTAGKQER
+1708 TGPHTAGKQER
-1719 KEVEFKDESTFFTR
+1719 KEVEFKDESAFFTR

-1770 KDDSVARECQVAAPD
+1770 KDDSVVRECQVAAPD
-1785 FRENTIVDSS
+1785 FRENTIVVSS

-1808 SAGEVSAGAEFMP
+1808 SAGKVSAGAEFMP
-1821 KASQAKNVAGLD
+1821 KASQAENVAGLD
-1833 AIQGT
+1833 AIQGS

-1849 DTCHTMGADTIMD
+1849 DACHTMGADTIID
-1862 AERNVSLSSYVLSLP
+1862 AERNVSFSSYVLSLP

-1912 NQIHDAVEELP
+1912 NQIHDAVEELA
-1923 VTDELID
+1923 VTD

-1938 SDSETIGLPDEGDSK
+1938 SDSETIGEIS
-1953 SIVEN
+1953 
-1958 PSQLEITGTC
+1958 SQPEVTGTC
-1968 SMVSERSTPPMD
+1968 SMVSEKSTPFMD
-1980 NQNHIN
+1980 IQNHIN
-1986 DALNEELA
+1986 DALEEELA
-1994 VTDNSKADE
+1994 VTDNSKADD
-2003 LIEAKVTKNV
+2003 LIEAKVTRNMKNM

-2020 VSGKTCVLAGTEDE
+2020 VSGKTCVLAVTEDE
-2034 HLGYNSEVTDHVDT
+2034 YLCYNSEVADPVDT
-2048 AFENDISLTP
+2048 AFEKDIFLAP
-2058 DGSTL
+2058 DESTL
-2063 QKNRNEEA
+2063 QKNKNQEEIS
-2071 AADDEMVNGKA
+2071 ADDEMLKRED
-2082 TPSPEEALVKPSDN
+2082 TPETFNESSEN
-2096 IGESGTLSEKRVTRE
+2096 IGESSEKQVRRE
-2111 PILIYRTQAKP
+2111 QVLIYRTQAKP
-2122 KWHDMKENAPNS
+2122 KRHDMKENAPNS

-2150 QPLQDLR
+2150 QPLQDLS

>member
-34 ASLIFQKEDE
+34 ASLIFQ
-44 ETVTETKEEE
+44 EEE
-54 ANLVASRKAKKVRF
+54 EEEVVASRKAKKVRF
-68 SHETDNQI
+68 SPETDNQV

-88 TRRSRG
+88 TR
-94 QDGDAKAPPQPGGG
+94 KAPQLGGG

-117 VSKGIGSNGDDVS
+117 VSKGIGDDGDDVS
-130 NSISGIG
+130 NSIS
-137 SSGSVQEE
+137 SVGSVQ
-145 GKDVDSIV
+145 DDS
-153 SEQLEDKGI
+153 LLPGDGDI
-162 QDGRRSTRLA
+162 QDERRSTRLA
-172 GKIEKSCVEGGTS
+172 ARIEKACVEGGTS
-185 KSVAL
+185 KAVAL
-190 LPAAKRSKRIG
+190 LPAAKRSKRSG

-211 KDIDLN
+211 EDNDLN
-217 APERFEDRD
+217 APER
-226 VQGGKRSRR
+226 V
-235 LAAKTE
+235 
-241 KSFEEGGTSKL
+241 
-252 VALVPDAKRSK
+252 
-263 RIGSGGS
+263 
-270 TQEEGKDTDL
+270 
-280 NAPERFEDRDVQGGK
+280 
-295 RSRRLAAKTEK
+295 
-306 SFEEGGTS
+306 
-314 KLVALVP
+314 
-321 DAKRSKR
+321 
-328 IGSGGSTQE
+328 
-337 EGKDTDLNAP
+337 
-347 ERFEDRDVQGGRRSR
+347 EDRDVQGGRRSR

-387 KRSKELVDVV
+387 KRSKGLVDVA
-397 NKEDEREIGE
+397 NKEEERETGE
-407 PNRKGGGSKVEMV
+407 QHRKGGDSKVEMV
-420 RRRSMRFVNEQTSAQ
+420 RRRSMRFVNEQTSGQ
-435 DQRRSVRLKASV
+435 DQRRSVRLQASV
-447 ENTSM
+447 EKTLV

-494 GEPEVDIGAA
+494 GEPEVDSGAA

-511 PKKTLNEFVH
+511 PKKTLNEFAH

-538 KNQECIKDKPQGIII
+538 KNQKCIEDKPQGIII
-553 TEDSPSFSQAKAA
+553 IEDSPSSSKTKAA
-566 EPVRMLEK
+566 ESVEK

-580 DKSDDSSQRSNIRE
+580 DKSVDSSQRSNNRE
-594 INCERMEEE
+594 INCESVEGE

-613 SMPLMEEE
+613 SMPVMEED

-640 TGHIIVKDSASTV
+640 TGHIIVQDIASTV
-653 IAEESTK
+653 IAEDSTK
-660 TKDET
+660 TKDKT

-673 LKETSSIAKLAN
+673 LKENSCIAKLAN
-685 VEGSLENSTERW
+685 VEESLENSTERW

-713 VQAENLHGNVSEC
+713 DVQAENLHGNVSEC

-784 KKIVAQEFVKDKP
+784 KKIVIQEFVKDKP
-797 QEVADD
+797 QEMAED
-803 SPSTS
+803 SASTS
-808 ETKATEPTVI
+808 ETKATEPAVI

-846 LEEGREE
+846 LEEGRGE
-853 KHELAMTKKDQVE
+853 KHEQAMTKKDKGE

-884 DNRITS
+884 DNRISS

-913 DLGVPTGNDIVS
+913 DLGVPTGNE
-925 TVITKEETLILTPTS
+925 EETLILTPTS
-940 ELKEDNAGAK
+940 ELKEGNAVAK

-963 CCKEDEKGSLEKD
+963 GCKEEEKGFLEKD

-984 NFSECIT
+984 NFSECNT

-1034 IRSSSKRMKTVSSEC
+1034 IRSSSKKMKIVSSEC
-1049 LKENPQGMAEE
+1049 LRENPQGMAEE

-1072 LMMSENVSVDIS
+1072 LMMSENFSVDIS
-1084 PVGNTQELYPELTDE
+1084 PVGNTQELNHELRDE
-1099 EREEKQELDI
+1099 EREEKRELDI

-1114 TEKEKKKASSSS
+1114 TEKEKKKASSPS

-1131 TTPPPPSLVQ
+1131 TTPPPRSLVQ

-1155 RHILVKDIVSVVIA
+1155 GHILGKDIVSAVIA
-1169 EEDIKTE
+1169 EEAIKTE
-1176 EVPKS
+1176 EVSKS

-1192 DVLENSAECSNKSL
+1192 DAVLENSAECSSKSL
-1206 SIKYDGKG
+1206 SSKDDGRG

-1220 QSAKRHG
+1220 QSAKLYG
-1227 NFSEYNAENSNAEE
+1227 NFSEYNSENINAEE
-1241 EADICKVGR
+1241 QADICKVGR
-1250 ISAGHGVYREK
+1250 ISPGHCVHRET
-1261 LDEVEDESLM
+1261 LDEDESLM
-1271 KSVQTISSERGC
+1271 KSVQTISSARGC
-1283 EPNPLVL
+1283 KPNALEL
-1290 SGSLS
+1290 SGSFS
-1295 TEFASHSHKEE
+1295 TDFASLSHKEE

-1320 SQPTPINKAA
+1320 SQPIPIQKAA
-1330 SNELDSSS
+1330 SNVLERSS

-1350 EQLSESGKICE
+1350 EQHSESGKICE
-1361 AHIVT
+1361 ADIVT
-1366 QHNDEAVESVVFTTP
+1366 QHNDEAVESHAVVFTTP
-1381 EKVLLLGDSGL
+1381 EKLLLLGDSWL
-1392 DEVGKEE
+1392 DDVGKEG
-1399 EHTTT
+1399 EHTAR
-1404 DFPDESDI
+1404 DFPDESDV
-1412 LNTSQNEA
+1412 LNTSANEA
-1420 FNEGERIEVELHDEP
+1420 FNEGERIVVELHDES
-1435 NITASPLRQSSVGD
+1435 NITASPLRHSRVGD
-1449 FKEDRNERNEEN
+1449 FKEERTERNEEK
-1461 RTVELHCE
+1461 RTVELHFE
-1469 SGTCTGQDK
+1469 SGTCAGPDK
-1478 HDGAENSGGNK
+1478 HDGAENSEGNIT
-1489 DMELYEESVVFT
+1489 MELYEESVDFT

-1511 DSREDELNM
+1511 DSGKDKAREDELQM

-1525 DEAGLSTEM
+1525 EEAGLSTEM

-1544 LGKAGWLEINND
+1544 LGEAGWLGINND

-1564 RLLNG
+1564 QLLYG
-1569 DSEQKKTKKAPA
+1569 DSEQKKAEKAPA
-1581 EFHDE
+1581 EFRDE

-1600 ESEQEEAAKSEENNA
+1600 ESELEEAAKSEENNA
-1615 LESQADCDNFTAAN
+1615 LESQADCDNFTAAI

-1636 MSDVLTASESHSIMG
+1636 MSDVLTAPESHSIMG
-1651 AFEPDGKE
+1651 AFEPDGEE

-1678 QDGKIKYNTA
+1678 QDGKIKHNTA

-1708 TEPHTAGKQER
+1708 TGPHTAGKQER
-1719 KEVEFKDESTFFTR
+1719 KEVEFKDESAFFTR

-1770 KDDSVARECQVAAPD
+1770 KDDSVVRECQVAAPD
-1785 FRENTIVDSS
+1785 FRENTIVVSS

-1808 SAGEVSAGAEFMP
+1808 SAGKVSAGAEFMP
-1821 KASQAKNVAGLD
+1821 KASQAENVAGLD
-1833 AIQGT
+1833 AIQGS

-1849 DTCHTMGADTIMD
+1849 DACHTMGADTIID
-1862 AERNVSLSSYVLSLP
+1862 AERNVSFSSYVLSLP

-1912 NQIHDAVEELP
+1912 NQIHDAVEELA
-1923 VTDELID
+1923 VTD

-1938 SDSETIGLPDEGDSK
+1938 SDSETIGEIS
-1953 SIVEN
+1953 
-1958 PSQLEITGTC
+1958 SQPEVTGTC
-1968 SMVSERSTPPMD
+1968 SMVSEKSTPFMD
-1980 NQNHIN
+1980 IQNHIN
-1986 DALNEELA
+1986 DALEEELA
-1994 VTDNSKADE
+1994 VTDNSKADD
-2003 LIEAKVTKNV
+2003 LIEAKVTRNMKNM

-2020 VSGKTCVLAGTEDE
+2020 VSGKTCVLAVTEDE
-2034 HLGYNSEVTDHVDT
+2034 YLCYNSEVADPVDT
-2048 AFENDISLTP
+2048 AFEKDIFLAP
-2058 DGSTL
+2058 DESTL
-2063 QKNRNEEA
+2063 QKNKNQEEIS
-2071 AADDEMVNGKA
+2071 ADDEMLKRED
-2082 TPSPEEALVKPSDN
+2082 TPETFNESSEN
-2096 IGESGTLSEKRVTRE
+2096 IGESSEKQVRRE
-2111 PILIYRTQAKP
+2111 QVLIYRTQAKP
-2122 KWHDMKENAPNS
+2122 KRHDMKENAPNS

-2150 QPLQDLR
+2150 QPLQDLS

>member
-1 MDFHGMNRKNLQ
+1 MTNLYV
-13 ILCKKHGIP
+13 LVSRRTLEK
-22 ANLKNIEMANRL
+22 RR
-34 ASLIFQKEDE
+34 SLRADKEDE

-68 SHETDNQI
+68 SPETDNQI

-88 TRRSRG
+88 TRRRRG

-108 IELRRSKRS
+108 IELRRSKRIIT
-117 VSKGIGSNGDDVS
+117 VDGSNGDVSKSVSGIVEDERVPS
-130 NSISGIG
+130 NS
-137 SSGSVQEE
+137 V
-145 GKDVDSIV
+145 KVT
-153 SEQLEDKGI
+153 
-162 QDGRRSTRLA
+162 RRSNRI
-172 GKIEKSCVEGGTS
+172 GS

-190 LPAAKRSKRIG
+190 LPAAK
-201 SGGSSTQEEG
+201 
-211 KDIDLN
+211 DID
-217 APERFEDRD
+217 F
-226 VQGGKRSRR
+226 
-235 LAAKTE
+235 
-241 KSFEEGGTSKL
+241 
-252 VALVPDAKRSK
+252 
-263 RIGSGGS
+263 
-270 TQEEGKDTDL
+270 
-280 NAPERFEDRDVQGGK
+280 
-295 RSRRLAAKTEK
+295 
-306 SFEEGGTS
+306 
-314 KLVALVP
+314 
-321 DAKRSKR
+321 
-328 IGSGGSTQE
+328 
-337 EGKDTDLNAP
+337 NAP

-367 TEKSSEE
+367 TEKSFEE

-387 KRSKELVDVV
+387 KRSKGLVDVA
-397 NKEDEREIGE
+397 NKEGE
-407 PNRKGGGSKVEMV
+407 KETGEQHRKGGGSQVEMV

-435 DQRRSVRLKASV
+435 DQRSV

-462 SRVVK
+462 S
-467 GNLVD
+467 

-504 SNQSNLT
+504 SNRSNLT

-553 TEDSPSFSQAKAA
+553 TEDSPSSSKTKAA
-566 EPVRMLEK
+566 ESVEK
-574 VLDPTL
+574 VLDPTQ
-580 DKSDDSSQRSNIRE
+580 DKSVDSSQRSNNRE
-594 INCERMEEE
+594 INCESVEGE

-613 SMPLMEEE
+613 SMSVMEEE
-621 KEEVSPRSLSSPKD
+621 KEEVSPHSLSIPKD

-640 TGHIIVKDSASTV
+640 TGHIIVKDIASTV

-673 LKETSSIAKLAN
+673 LKENSSIAKLAN

-704 DDEKGSLEN
+704 DDEKGSLEKD

-726 NTESSSAEE
+726 NTESSSAGE
-735 EMEISKIGGLSVAH
+735 EMETSKIGGMSVGH
-749 CVNLIPEKL
+749 CVNLTSEKL
-758 LGEYSQLEPE
+758 SGEYAYLEPE
-768 EAERP
+768 EAERH
-773 NVEARSSSQKV
+773 NVEGISSSQKM
-784 KKIVAQEFVKDKP
+784 KKIVGQQFVKDKP
-797 QEVADD
+797 QEMAED

-808 ETKATEPTVI
+808 ETKATEPAVI
-818 SENVLDSTRTVS
+818 PENVLDSTRTVS

-853 KHELAMTKKDQVE
+853 KHEQAMNKKDKGE

-884 DNRITS
+884 DDRITS

-940 ELKEDNAGAK
+940 ELKEDNSVAK

-984 NFSECIT
+984 NFSECNT

-1049 LKENPQGMAEE
+1049 LKENPQGMAED

-1155 RHILVKDIVSVVIA
+1155 GHILVKDIVSAVIA
-1169 EEDIKTE
+1169 EEDIKTK

-1192 DVLENSAECSNKSL
+1192 DAVLENSAECSNKSL
-1206 SIKYDGKG
+1206 SSKYDGKG

-1227 NFSEYNAENSNAEE
+1227 KFTEYNAENSSAEE
-1241 EADICKVGR
+1241 QADICKVGR
-1250 ISAGHGVYREK
+1250 ISAGHCVYRET

-1271 KSVQTISSERGC
+1271 KSVQTISSDRGSR
-1283 EPNPLVL
+1283 PNAL
-1290 SGSLS
+1290 
-1295 TEFASHSHKEE
+1295 EK
-1306 NVSECL
+1306 VSECL
-1312 EEEEMKAL
+1312 GQDETKAL
-1320 SQPTPINKAA
+1320 SQPTSLNKAA
-1330 SNELDSSS
+1330 SIVLDRSPI
-1338 LFTTPE
+1338 FTTPE

-1350 EQLSESGKICE
+1350 EQLSGSGKIL
-1361 AHIVT
+1361 AVDIVT
-1366 QHNDEAVESVVFTTP
+1366 QHNDEAVESHDVVFTTP
-1381 EKVLLLGDSGL
+1381 EQVLLLGDSGL
-1392 DEVGKEE
+1392 DDVGKEE
-1399 EHTTT
+1399 EHTT
-1404 DFPDESDI
+1404 
-1412 LNTSQNEA
+1412 QNEA
-1420 FNEGERIEVELHDEP
+1420 FNEEERIVVKLDEP
-1435 NITASPLRQSSVGD
+1435 NIAASPLRQSSVGN
-1449 FKEDRNERNEEN
+1449 FKEDRAESNEEN
-1461 RTVELHCE
+1461 GTVELH
-1469 SGTCTGQDK
+1469 SDPGTCTGPDK
-1478 HDGAENSGGNK
+1478 HAALENFVSDGAENSGGNK
-1489 DMELYEESVVFT
+1489 ATEFYEESVAFT

-1506 HELFG
+1506 HEVFG
-1511 DSREDELNM
+1511 DSGEDKVKT
-1520 DAQFY
+1520 DAQCNE
-1525 DEAGLSTEM
+1525 EAGLSTEM
-1534 HKDLPLADPE
+1534 HKDLPLADPG
-1544 LGKAGWLEINND
+1544 LGEEGLLGINYS

-1564 RLLNG
+1564 HLVYG
-1569 DSEQKKTKKAPA
+1569 DSEQKKVAKPAEKASA

-1586 SAVPSIPERHPFPE
+1586 SAVPNIPERHPFLE
-1600 ESEQEEAAKSEENNA
+1600 ESELEEAAKSEETNA
-1615 LESQADCDNFTAAN
+1615 LELQADCDNFTGAN
-1629 VNAKSHD
+1629 ITAKSHD
-1636 MSDVLTASESHSIMG
+1636 MFDVLTASESYSIMG
-1651 AFEPDGKE
+1651 AFAPDGEE
-1659 NKDVELLGESNIS
+1659 NKDVELLGDSNIS

-1693 SSFFISPERRHHLGN
+1693 SFVFISPERRQHLGN

-1719 KEVEFKDESTFFTR
+1719 KEVEFKDESAFFTR

-1757 YQSHHASSPKVIL
+1757 YQSHRASSPKVIL
-1770 KDDSVARECQVAAPD
+1770 KDDSVVRECQVAAPD
-1785 FRENTIVDSS
+1785 FRENTIDHFS
-1795 GSIASKVSYSHEF
+1795 GSTASKVSHSHEF
-1808 SAGEVSAGAEFMP
+1808 SAGEETAGAEFMP
-1821 KASQAKNVAGLD
+1821 KASHAENVAGLD
-1833 AIQGT
+1833 TIQGS

-1849 DTCHTMGADTIMD
+1849 YTCHSMEADTIMD
-1862 AERNVSLSSYVLSLP
+1862 AERNVSFSSNVLALP

-1887 ISNHIEVAGTCSLVS
+1887 ISNHIEVAGCSLVS
-1902 EESGPSTDIQ
+1902 GESGPCTDIQ
-1912 NQIHDAVEELP
+1912 NQIHDAVEELA
-1923 VTDELID
+1923 VTDEIID
-1930 AKLTKNTQ
+1930 AKLIKNSQ
-1938 SDSETIGLPDEGDSK
+1938 SDSKTISLPAEGDSN
-1953 SIVEN
+1953 SFGGN
-1958 PSQLEITGTC
+1958 PSQLEVTETC
-1968 SMVSERSTPPMD
+1968 SMVSEKSTPSMD

-1986 DALNEELA
+1986 DALEEEQA
-1994 VTDNSKADE
+1994 VT
-2003 LIEAKVTKNV
+2003 
-2013 DSSGGSD
+2013 GGSD
-2020 VSGKTCVLAGTEDE
+2020 VSGKTSVLAGTEDE

-2082 TPSPEEALVKPSDN
+2082 TPSPEETLVKPSDN

>member
-1 MDFHGMNRKNLQ
+1 MLMDFHGMNRKNLQ

-34 ASLIFQKEDE
+34 ASLIFQKE
-44 ETVTETKEEE
+44 EEE
-54 ANLVASRKAKKVRF
+54 EEVVASRKAKKVRF
-68 SHETDNQI
+68 SPETDNQV

-88 TRRSRG
+88 TR
-94 QDGDAKAPPQPGGG
+94 KAPQLGGG

-117 VSKGIGSNGDDVS
+117 VSKGIGDDGDDVS
-130 NSISGIG
+130 NSIS
-137 SSGSVQEE
+137 SVGSVQ
-145 GKDVDSIV
+145 DDS
-153 SEQLEDKGI
+153 LLPGDGDI
-162 QDGRRSTRLA
+162 QDERRSTRLA
-172 GKIEKSCVEGGTS
+172 ARIEKACVEGGTS
-185 KSVAL
+185 KAVAL
-190 LPAAKRSKRIG
+190 LPAAKRSKRSG

-211 KDIDLN
+211 EDNDLN
-217 APERFEDRD
+217 APER
-226 VQGGKRSRR
+226 V
-235 LAAKTE
+235 
-241 KSFEEGGTSKL
+241 
-252 VALVPDAKRSK
+252 
-263 RIGSGGS
+263 
-270 TQEEGKDTDL
+270 
-280 NAPERFEDRDVQGGK
+280 
-295 RSRRLAAKTEK
+295 
-306 SFEEGGTS
+306 
-314 KLVALVP
+314 
-321 DAKRSKR
+321 
-328 IGSGGSTQE
+328 
-337 EGKDTDLNAP
+337 
-347 ERFEDRDVQGGRRSR
+347 EDRDVQGGRRSR

-387 KRSKELVDVV
+387 KRSKGLVDVA
-397 NKEDEREIGE
+397 NKEEERETGE
-407 PNRKGGGSKVEMV
+407 QHRKGGDSKVEMV
-420 RRRSMRFVNEQTSAQ
+420 RRRSMRFVNEQTSGQ
-435 DQRRSVRLKASV
+435 DQRRSVRLQASV
-447 ENTSM
+447 EKTLV

-494 GEPEVDIGAA
+494 GEPEVDSGAA

-511 PKKTLNEFVH
+511 PKKTLNEFAH

-538 KNQECIKDKPQGIII
+538 KNQKCIEDKPQGIII
-553 TEDSPSFSQAKAA
+553 IEDSPSSSKTKAA
-566 EPVRMLEK
+566 ESVEK

-580 DKSDDSSQRSNIRE
+580 DKSVDSSQRSNNRE
-594 INCERMEEE
+594 INCESVEGE

-613 SMPLMEEE
+613 SMPVMEED

-640 TGHIIVKDSASTV
+640 TGHIIVQDIASTV
-653 IAEESTK
+653 IAEDSTK
-660 TKDET
+660 TKDKT

-673 LKETSSIAKLAN
+673 LKENSCIAKLAN
-685 VEGSLENSTERW
+685 VEESLENSTERW

-713 VQAENLHGNVSEC
+713 DVQAENLHGNVSEC

-784 KKIVAQEFVKDKP
+784 KKIVIQEFVKDKP
-797 QEVADD
+797 QEMAED
-803 SPSTS
+803 SASTS
-808 ETKATEPTVI
+808 ETKATEPAVI

-846 LEEGREE
+846 LEEGRGE
-853 KHELAMTKKDQVE
+853 KHEQAMTKKDKGE

-884 DNRITS
+884 DNRISS

-913 DLGVPTGNDIVS
+913 DLGVPTGNE
-925 TVITKEETLILTPTS
+925 EETLILTPTS
-940 ELKEDNAGAK
+940 ELKEGNAVAK

-963 CCKEDEKGSLEKD
+963 GCKEEEKGFLEKD

-984 NFSECIT
+984 NFSECNT

-1034 IRSSSKRMKTVSSEC
+1034 IRSSSKKMKIVSSEC
-1049 LKENPQGMAEE
+1049 LRENPQGMAEE

-1072 LMMSENVSVDIS
+1072 LMMSENFSVDIS
-1084 PVGNTQELYPELTDE
+1084 PVGNTQELNHELRDE
-1099 EREEKQELDI
+1099 EREEKRELDI

-1114 TEKEKKKASSSS
+1114 TEKEKKKASSPS

-1131 TTPPPPSLVQ
+1131 TTPPPRSLVQ

-1155 RHILVKDIVSVVIA
+1155 GHILGKDIVSAVIA
-1169 EEDIKTE
+1169 EEAIKTE
-1176 EVPKS
+1176 EVSKS

-1192 DVLENSAECSNKSL
+1192 DAVLENSAECSSKSL
-1206 SIKYDGKG
+1206 SSKDDGRG

-1220 QSAKRHG
+1220 QSAKLYG
-1227 NFSEYNAENSNAEE
+1227 NFSEYNSENINAEE
-1241 EADICKVGR
+1241 QADICKVGR
-1250 ISAGHGVYREK
+1250 ISPGHCVHRET
-1261 LDEVEDESLM
+1261 LDEDESLM
-1271 KSVQTISSERGC
+1271 KSVQTISSARGC
-1283 EPNPLVL
+1283 KPNALEL
-1290 SGSLS
+1290 SGSFS
-1295 TEFASHSHKEE
+1295 TDFASLSHKEE

-1320 SQPTPINKAA
+1320 SQPIPIQKAA
-1330 SNELDSSS
+1330 SNVLERSS

-1350 EQLSESGKICE
+1350 EQHSESGKICE
-1361 AHIVT
+1361 ADIVT
-1366 QHNDEAVESVVFTTP
+1366 QHNDEAVESHAVVFTTP
-1381 EKVLLLGDSGL
+1381 EKLLLLGDSWL
-1392 DEVGKEE
+1392 DDVGKEG
-1399 EHTTT
+1399 EHTAR
-1404 DFPDESDI
+1404 DFPDESDV
-1412 LNTSQNEA
+1412 LNTSANEA
-1420 FNEGERIEVELHDEP
+1420 FNEGERIVVELHDES
-1435 NITASPLRQSSVGD
+1435 NITASPLRHSRVGD
-1449 FKEDRNERNEEN
+1449 FKEERTERNEEK
-1461 RTVELHCE
+1461 RTVELHFE
-1469 SGTCTGQDK
+1469 SGTCAGPDK
-1478 HDGAENSGGNK
+1478 HDGAENSEGNIT
-1489 DMELYEESVVFT
+1489 MELYEESVDFT

-1511 DSREDELNM
+1511 DSGKDKAREDELQM

-1525 DEAGLSTEM
+1525 EEAGLSTEM

-1544 LGKAGWLEINND
+1544 LGEAGWLGINND

-1564 RLLNG
+1564 QLLYG
-1569 DSEQKKTKKAPA
+1569 DSEQKKAEKAPA
-1581 EFHDE
+1581 EFRDE

-1600 ESEQEEAAKSEENNA
+1600 ESELEEAAKSEENNA
-1615 LESQADCDNFTAAN
+1615 LESQADCDNFTAAI

-1636 MSDVLTASESHSIMG
+1636 MSDVLTAPESHSIMG
-1651 AFEPDGKE
+1651 AFEPDGEE

-1678 QDGKIKYNTA
+1678 QDGKIKHNTA

-1708 TEPHTAGKQER
+1708 TGPHTAGKQER
-1719 KEVEFKDESTFFTR
+1719 KEVEFKDESAFFTR

-1770 KDDSVARECQVAAPD
+1770 KDDSVVRECQVAAPD
-1785 FRENTIVDSS
+1785 FRENTIVVSS

-1808 SAGEVSAGAEFMP
+1808 SAGKVSAGAEFMP
-1821 KASQAKNVAGLD
+1821 KASQAENVAGLD
-1833 AIQGT
+1833 AIQGS

-1849 DTCHTMGADTIMD
+1849 DACHTMGADTIID
-1862 AERNVSLSSYVLSLP
+1862 AERNVSFSSYVLSLP

-1912 NQIHDAVEELP
+1912 NQIHDAVEELA
-1923 VTDELID
+1923 VTD

-1938 SDSETIGLPDEGDSK
+1938 SDSETIGEIS
-1953 SIVEN
+1953 
-1958 PSQLEITGTC
+1958 SQPEVTGTC
-1968 SMVSERSTPPMD
+1968 SMVSEKSTPFMD
-1980 NQNHIN
+1980 IQNHIN
-1986 DALNEELA
+1986 DALEEELA
-1994 VTDNSKADE
+1994 VTDNSKADD
-2003 LIEAKVTKNV
+2003 LIEAKVTRNMKNM

-2020 VSGKTCVLAGTEDE
+2020 VSGKTCVLAVTEDE
-2034 HLGYNSEVTDHVDT
+2034 YLCYNSEVADPVDT
-2048 AFENDISLTP
+2048 AFEKDIFLAP
-2058 DGSTL
+2058 DESTL
-2063 QKNRNEEA
+2063 QKNKNQE
-2071 AADDEMVNGKA
+2071 DDEMLKRED
-2082 TPSPEEALVKPSDN
+2082 TPETFNESSEN
-2096 IGESGTLSEKRVTRE
+2096 IGESSEKQVRRE
-2111 PILIYRTQAKP
+2111 QVLIYRTQAKP
-2122 KWHDMKENAPNS
+2122 KRHDMKENAPNS

-2150 QPLQDLR
+2150 QPLQDLS